1 MPATLRSDSVSA
13 LKVPV
18 SVPGSNGSGD
28 ARTRGQR
35 PRTAASRCFPRVW
48 LGLGLSACAGST
60 LPHQSR
66 VSDSPLQCGSQRM
79 TP

>member
-13 LKVPV
+13 CTVPV
-18 SVPGSNGSGD
+18 SVPGSNESGTD
-28 ARTRGQR
+28 RTRDLR
-35 PRTAASRCFPRVW
+35 PRAAASRCFPRVW
-48 LGLGLSACAGST
+48 LGLGLSACAGRT
-60 LPHQSR
+60 LRHQSR